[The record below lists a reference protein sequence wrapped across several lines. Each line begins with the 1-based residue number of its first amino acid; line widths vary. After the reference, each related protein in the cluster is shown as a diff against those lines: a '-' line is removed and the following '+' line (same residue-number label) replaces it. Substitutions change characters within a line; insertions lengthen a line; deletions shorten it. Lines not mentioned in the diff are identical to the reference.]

1 MTTTATSKHVYA
13 AIAQVMREMA
23 KTGISKDRK
32 NDAQGFK
39 FRGIDD
45 VLNALSRVLADHEL
59 CILPRVISRAVTE
72 RANSRGNALF
82 YVVLEVEFDLVSARD
97 GSAHTVRTVGEAMDS
112 GDKATNKAMS
122 AAYKYMAIQTF
133 AIPTEGDN
141 DADATTHEVAS
152 SRQNGRSAVAEEADK
167 VRAIRD
173 VADACIALHA
183 AAVTQFDKD
192 GDTAGFWELHRAA
205 SRVTGE
211 DRMALWEMLNKH
223 SAVRAAIK
231 EYAGYAN
238 AEKSKVAA

>member
-1 MTTTATSKHVYA
+1 
-13 AIAQVMREMA
+13 MREMS
-23 KTGISKDRK
+23 KVGISKDRK

-45 VLNALSRVLADHEL
+45 VLNALSRVLADQEL

-97 GSAHTVRTVGEAMDS
+97 GSTHTVRTVGEAMDS

-141 DADATTHEVAS
+141 DADATTHDVA
-152 SRQNGRSAVAEEADK
+152 RDPHAHI
-167 VRAIRD
+167 RA

-183 AAVTQFDKD
+183 AAVTKLDAT
-192 GDTAGFWELHRAA
+192 GDTSGFWALYEKAA
-205 SRVTGE
+205 GIQGDEREV
-211 DRMALWEMLNKH
+211 LWQMLKAH
-223 SAVRAAIK
+223 SAVRAALK
-231 EYAGYAN
+231 EYRGYAE